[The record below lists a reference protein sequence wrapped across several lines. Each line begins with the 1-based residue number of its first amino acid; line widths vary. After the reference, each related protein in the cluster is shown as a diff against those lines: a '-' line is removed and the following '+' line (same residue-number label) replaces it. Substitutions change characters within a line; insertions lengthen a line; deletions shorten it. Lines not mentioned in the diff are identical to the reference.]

1 MKAFQK
7 ILALSLAMMPLSAS
21 PKEAVEPAGVI
32 PVLQEVDVVVVGGAS
47 GGVEAAL
54 AAAKNGAKVFLV
66 APRPYLGEDI
76 CATYRLW
83 LEPGEKPL
91 TELAKEVFKPTPSTI
106 PLGPTVPFKY
116 TANLPPAPRHKDTTP
131 PSVLTDG
138 KWQNVSRQSVEY
150 AGDVTL
156 TLDFGREQTI
166 ARVVVMAFQRPGD
179 FEVANVTVSDGR
191 QSAIA
196 TNELLGLAQ
205 GDAAIPLSV
214 PFKTTARQLTVT
226 VQKTAESSRIL
237 LGEILVE
244 GDAPAAAE
252 KTPEPLRPVTPMQVK
267 RTLEQALINA
277 NITFLYASY
286 FADLLRDAE
295 GKPAGVVIANRS
307 GRQAIPAKVI
317 IDATERGAVARCAGA
332 KFSDYPAVT
341 QKFRRIVVGGPAGK
355 DEVPRA
361 QPLTVTDRKG
371 NVYPIHEYELAI
383 TMRDG
388 SFRSFAEA
396 EQIARDLTW
405 TKEAVDSSETLFQ
418 VPPDSFRA
426 KQPFSGPWPGADQL
440 PLECLQ
446 PAGVERI
453 FVLNGCADMPREA
466 AAAFLRPV
474 NTMAVGARVGEA
486 AATLA
491 KQTPKL
497 SGVKLTGTKPKQPVA
512 GTIRDAS
519 EHGSFRAKAGT
530 IPVEA
535 HGLPVLGE
543 YDVVVVGGGTGG
555 APAGIGAGRQ
565 GARTLLLEYLH
576 GLGGI
581 GTTGFISSYYHGN
594 RVGFTREID
603 KGVIALGGPEN
614 TDRNWNPEHKSE
626 WYRREL
632 RKAGVD
638 VWYGTFGTGA
648 VVENG
653 KVIGVVVLTPHG
665 RGVVLAKVVV
675 DSTGNADIA
684 ASAGAQCRYTGG
696 DDMAMQGTGLPP
708 RELAQRHINTDYTFV
723 DDTDVFDI
731 WRALVTAREKFQK
744 AYDLGQLVDSR
755 ERRQIVGD
763 AFLTPMDMMLGRT
776 WPDTVV
782 IARSNFDSHGYI
794 VHELFL
800 LRPPDK
806 TSLDVRVPW
815 RCLLPK
821 GIDGV
826 IVTGLGVSAHRDA
839 IPVIRMQPDIQNQGY
854 AAGVAAAMIAKKGIS
869 TRQLDVKELQRHLV
883 KVEIL
888 PESVLT
894 ETDNFPLPK
903 KKVAEAVKTLP
914 QEFKGLEVVL
924 AHFDIA
930 RPMLREAYAKARDEK
945 ERLAYAHV
953 LGMMGDPTGAET
965 LAKAVRE
972 MKEWDKG
979 WNFKGMGQFGACLSP
994 LDSLIIALGRT
1005 GDKCALEPILEKVNQ
1020 LTATNEFSHF
1030 RAVALALEALGDKRA
1045 APSLAALLQ
1054 KEGIAGHAQTNIT
1067 VALEKVVPS
1076 GTDNTRRNEQLIELY
1091 TARALYRCGDHDG
1104 LGEKIL
1110 RQYAQDLHGHY
1121 ARHALAV
1128 LSK

>member
-1 MKAFQK
+1 MKRHSVF
-7 ILALSLAMMPLSAS
+7 LLLFSAVAACG
-21 PKEAVEPAGVI
+21 KEAVEPAGKI
-32 PVLQEVDVVVVGGAS
+32 PVLKPVDVVVVGGAS

-54 AAAKNGAKVFLV
+54 AAAKKGASVFLV

-91 TELAKEVFKPTPSTI
+91 TELAKEVFKPMPGVAGIGPS
-106 PLGPTVPFKY
+106 LPFQY
-116 TANLPPAPRHKDTTP
+116 SANQPPAPRHKDTKP
-131 PSVLTDG
+131 PSLLADG
-138 KWQNVSRQSVEY
+138 KWQSAARHSVEY
-150 AGDVTL
+150 SDNVTL
-156 TLDFGREQTI
+156 TLDLGKEQNIT
-166 ARVVVMAFQRPGD
+166 RVSVLAFQRPGD
-179 FEVANVTVSDGR
+179 FEVARFTVTDGK
-191 QSAIA
+191 QTAVV
-196 TNELLGLAQ
+196 TNDLRGQ
-205 GDAAIPLSV
+205 PQNDHAIPLTV
-214 PFKTTARQLTVT
+214 PFPTTTRRLAITVE
-226 VQKTAESSRIL
+226 KTAESSRLL
-237 LGEILVE
+237 LGEIVVE
-244 GDAPAAAE
+244 GDQP
-252 KTPEPLRPVTPMQVK
+252 PPSSDQPRLVTPMQVK
-267 RTLEQALINA
+267 RTLEQALLNA
-277 NITFLYASY
+277 NVSFLYTSY
-286 FADLLRDAE
+286 FADLLRDAD
-295 GKPAGVVIANRS
+295 GKLAGVVIANRS

-317 IDATERGAVARCAGA
+317 IDVTERGAVARLAGA

-341 QKFRRIVVGGPAGK
+341 QKFRRVVVGGPAGK
-355 DEVPRA
+355 DVLPRV

-371 NVYPIHEYELAI
+371 NAYPIHEYELAI

-388 SFRSFAEA
+388 SFAAFANA
-396 EQIARDLTW
+396 EQVARDLTW
-405 TKEAVDSSETLFQ
+405 TKEAVDASETLFQ

-426 KQPFSGPWPGADQL
+426 KESFRGAWPGADQL
-440 PLECLQ
+440 PLDCLQ
-446 PAGVERI
+446 PAGVERL
-453 FVLNGCADMPREA
+453 FVLNGCADVPRAVA
-466 AAAFLRPV
+466 AALTRPV
-474 NTMAVGARVGEA
+474 HLMAVGARVGEA
-486 AATLA
+486 AAALA

-497 SGVKLTGTKPKQPVA
+497 SGVRVTGTKPKDAVP
-512 GTIRDAS
+512 GETRDAS
-519 EHGSFRAKAGT
+519 EHGNYRVKGVKDGAV
-530 IPVEA
+530 PVEA

-555 APAGIGAGRQ
+555 APAGIGAARQ
-565 GARTLLLEYLH
+565 RARTLVIEYLH
-576 GLGGI
+576 GLGGV
-581 GTTGFISSYYHGN
+581 GTTGYISSYYHGN

-603 KGVIALGGPEN
+603 KGVIELGGPEN
-614 TDRNWNPEHKSE
+614 TDRTWNPEHKSE

-632 RKAGVD
+632 RKAGAD
-638 VWYGTFGTGA
+638 IWYGVFGAGA
-648 VVENG
+648 LVENG
-653 KVIGVVVLTPHG
+653 RVRGVVVLTPHG

-684 ASAGAQCRYTGG
+684 ASAGAACRYTGAA
-696 DDMAMQGTGLPP
+696 DMAVQGTGLSP

-744 AYDLGQLVDSR
+744 AYDLAQLVDSR

-763 AFLTPMDMMLGRT
+763 VFLSPMDMMLGRT

-806 TSLDVRVPW
+806 TSIDVRVPW

-854 AAGVAAAMIAKKGIS
+854 AAGVAAAMIAKKGCPV
-869 TRQLDVKELQRHLV
+869 RELDIKALQRHLV
-883 KVEIL
+883 KMEIL

-903 KKVAEAVKTLP
+903 EKVAEAVKTVA
-914 QEFKGLEVVL
+914 EDFKGLEVVL
-924 AHFDIA
+924 AHFEVA
-930 RPMLREAYAKARDEK
+930 RPMLREAYAKACDDK
-945 ERLAYAHV
+945 TRLTYAHI

-972 MKEWDKG
+972 TKEWDKG
-979 WNFKGMGQFGACLSP
+979 WNYRGMGQFGACVSP
-994 LDSLIIALGRT
+994 LDSQIIALGRT
-1005 GDKCALEPILEKVNQ
+1005 KDQRALAPILEKVNQ

-1045 APSLAALLQ
+1045 APPLAALLQ

-1076 GTDNTRRNEQLIELY
+1076 GVDNTRRNEQLKELY
-1091 TARALYRCGDHDG
+1091 IARALYRCGDYEG
-1104 LGEKIL
+1104 FGEKIL

-1121 ARHALAV
+1121 ARHAQAV
-1128 LSK
+1128 LGK